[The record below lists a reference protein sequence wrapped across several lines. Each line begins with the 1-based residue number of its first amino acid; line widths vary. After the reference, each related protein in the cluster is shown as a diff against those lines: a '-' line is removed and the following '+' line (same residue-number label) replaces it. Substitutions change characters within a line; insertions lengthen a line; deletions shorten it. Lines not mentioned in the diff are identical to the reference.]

1 MSPMKF
7 TLLLSLACLLLLQ
20 SGCALPPTID
30 EQSRE
35 ESQRQ
40 QVEKRSDAFAKGLA
54 Q

>member
-1 MSPMKF
+1 MRLK
-7 TLLLSLACLLLLQ
+7 LLLFLTCLVLLQ

-35 ESQRQ
+35 EARRQ
-40 QVEKRSDAFAKGLA
+40 QVEKRSDTFAKTLA